1 MEGAA
6 APPPPH
12 AMLKYLVRRLL
23 QTIALLLVVSLVVFA
38 MVTQAPGGP
47 SILLDRNMGAE
58 EIARMRALLGLDQP
72 VHVQYVRW
80 LVQVLRGNLGVSYQ
94 AGLPV
99 LEIILQMLPNTL
111 LLSAA
116 ALALSLVVAIPAG
129 VISAARPY
137 TAVDHTVTF
146 LCFFGI
152 SIPTFWYGLMLIVL
166 FSIML
171 GWLPP
176 GGMQTIGAPRT
187 LVDTTRHLLLP
198 AVVLGTANMALFARY
213 TRSST
218 LAVLR
223 QDYVRTARSKGLA
236 ERIVLY
242 RHALRNAL
250 ITVVTVVGLQLP
262 RLVGG
267 AAITETVFA
276 WPGMGSLAVRAAF
289 ERDYPMIM
297 GITLVVSLVVAA
309 SNLLVDLAYV
319 YIDPRIRYE

>member
-1 MEGAA
+1 VLRYFV
-6 APPPPH
+6 H
-12 AMLKYLVRRLL
+12 RIV
-23 QTIALLLVVSLVVFA
+23 QTGALLLIISVVVFTL
-38 MVTQAPGGP
+38 VTQAPGGP
-47 SILLDRNMGAE
+47 SILLDRNMGPDD
-58 EIARMRALLGLDQP
+58 IARMRAILGLDRP
-72 VHVQYVRW
+72 LHVQYIRW
-80 LVQVLRGNLGVSYQ
+80 LGQVVRGNLGISYQ

-99 LEIILQMLPNTL
+99 LEIIAQMLPNTL

-129 VISAARPY
+129 VLSAARPY
-137 TAVDHTVTF
+137 TAIDHTVTF

-152 SIPTFWYGLMLIVL
+152 SIPTFWFGLMLIVV
-166 FSIML
+166 FSIAL

-176 GGMQTIGAPRT
+176 GGMRTIGGARSA
-187 LVDTTRHLLLP
+187 LDIARHLILP
-198 AVVLGTANMALFARY
+198 AVVLGAANMALFARY

-218 LAVLR
+218 MAVLR
-223 QDYVRTARSKGLA
+223 ADYVRTARSKGLG
-236 ERIVLY
+236 ERSVLY

-250 ITVVTVVGLQLP
+250 ITIVTVVGLQLP

-297 GITLVVSLVVAA
+297 GITLVISLVVAA
-309 SNLLVDLAYV
+309 SSLLVDLIYG